1 MAQQFDY
8 PNSRRLR
15 IWRIGKTLIYLSR
28 FIAIVLTCV
37 VAVLTRLLF
46 PHRRLRFQRQFSQRL
61 KRTCEIR
68 RLDPRYLFCIGH
80 AGHQL
85 HRKVAFECR

>member
-1 MAQQFDY
+1 MAQQLDY
-8 PNSRRLR
+8 SNGRRLR
-15 IWRIGKTLIYLSR
+15 IRRIGTPPIYPPKFLLP
-28 FIAIVLTCV
+28 VLTKGT
-37 VAVLTRLLF
+37 VLTWLLL
-46 PHRRLRFQRQFSQRL
+46 PHRRLRLQRQPPKRL

-68 RLDPRYLFCIGH
+68 RLDPRYLFRAGH